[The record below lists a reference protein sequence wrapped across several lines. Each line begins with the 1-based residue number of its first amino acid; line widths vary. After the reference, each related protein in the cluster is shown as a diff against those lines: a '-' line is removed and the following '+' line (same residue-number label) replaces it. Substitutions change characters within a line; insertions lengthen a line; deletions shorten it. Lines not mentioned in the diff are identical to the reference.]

1 MARLTQRAVSTSSAN
16 APDWK
21 LDDSDPIVDA
31 ICAAKAGDPD
41 GIRRFLEAV
50 EPWVA
55 RTCRGVLGTGHPDVD
70 DAVQECLLA
79 AVKALGKYR
88 FQGDIR
94 HFVGKI
100 ALRIAIAIKRRST
113 DRWRHQQRLGA
124 EPTLEALP
132 MVSLEWSSDE
142 IELVRRVFDQLSN
155 AQSEAV
161 FLRVMMGF
169 SVEEIARMTKV
180 STNTVKSRL
189 RLGKDAV
196 RKTARKS
203 LLWRRWF
210 SKERT

>member
-1 MARLTQRAVSTSSAN
+1 VN
-16 APDWK
+16 VPNWK
-21 LDDSDPIVDA
+21 PDDSDPIVHA

-55 RTCRGVLGTGHPDVD
+55 RTCRGVLGAGHPDVD

-88 FQGDIR
+88 FQGDVR

-100 ALRIAIAIKRRST
+100 ALRMAIAIKRRST
-113 DRWRHQQRLGA
+113 ARWRHQQRLGA

-142 IELVRRVFDQLSN
+142 IELVRRVFDQLSSE
-155 AQSEAV
+155 QSEAV
-161 FLRVMMGF
+161 FLRVMMGY
-169 SVEEIARMTKV
+169 SVEEIARMTKA

-196 RKTARKS
+196 RKAARKS
-203 LLWRRWF
+203 RLWRRWF
-210 SKERT
+210 SKEGT